1 MKAERKGENFGKQK
15 RIILLIVLLLVFII
29 SALNMVSA
37 AFYMKPDKIRMH
49 LLYISMFFVIY
60 LIFGNF
66 CRVKLKATYRI
77 FSERKINIIIFFTSI
92 LILLLMILGASL
104 GVDFIPRING
114 AYGWIIIGGISI
126 QPAEFL
132 KIAFIINLAN
142 CLSKFENNDKVI
154 EREII
159 ISTALYLLLYAGLI
173 ILQRD
178 MGTAIHYFF
187 IWIVMMFYSKI
198 RLFWIKIGV
207 AIGSIFSLLAG
218 IYIYGIVPNENTSY
232 KIMRIKSYLTGLVTG
247 EYSNDIG
254 YQVKQSVYAFGSGG
268 LLGKGY
274 ANGIQ
279 KYSYLPEIHTDFIMA
294 TLGEEFGLVGI
305 FSVLLLFLI
314 IYLIIDGTA
323 RDAKDSFGSF
333 LATGIGILIIT
344 QVVINLFVAIG
355 LFPVFGLPMPF
366 FSYGGSSMLTMAIAF
381 LIVGN
386 IIAETYTEI

>member
-207 AIGSIFSLLAG
+207 AIEMLILGATLG
-218 IYIYGIVPNENTSY
+218 IGF
-232 KIMRIKSYLTGLVTG
+232 KIMRKTKNYFYISLYSLILTYTILGVETGILDIQVLV
-247 EYSNDIG
+247 Y
-254 YQVKQSVYAFGSGG
+254 
-268 LLGKGY
+268 
-274 ANGIQ
+274 
-279 KYSYLPEIHTDFIMA
+279 FIA
-294 TLGEEFGLVGI
+294 AI
-305 FSVLLLFLI
+305 F
-314 IYLIIDGTA
+314 IYLVYIFRA
-323 RDAKDSFGSF
+323 H
-333 LATGIGILIIT
+333 
-344 QVVINLFVAIG
+344 
-355 LFPVFGLPMPF
+355 
-366 FSYGGSSMLTMAIAF
+366 
-381 LIVGN
+381 
-386 IIAETYTEI
+386 YTK